1 MRKDFKIGL
10 IVGLVILFAGLFW
23 LSTRTVLSP
32 EQKLAQS
39 HEQARKKHHSTASL
53 PPSPSPSAPTPIEP
67 EKTTTPR
74 PVTDTEQAHR
84 PEPESLPPVTPADE
98 RPPVTRPRYHTVQPD
113 ETLSGIACQYYG
125 SYTRWHKI
133 QSANPDLLANPN
145 KLKVGVRLLIPD

>member
-39 HEQARKKHHSTASL
+39 HQQALKERRSTPPL
-53 PPSPSPSAPTPIEP
+53 PVSPNSTPPAPIEP
-67 EKTTTPR
+67 EDTTTALVVAEPVQASLAEKKASPPTPPADPR
-74 PVTDTEQAHR
+74 PV
-84 PEPESLPPVTPADE
+84 SPPRSHV
-98 RPPVTRPRYHTVQPD
+98 VQSG
-113 ETLSGIACQYYG
+113 ETLSEIAYHYYG
-125 SYTRWHKI
+125 SYTQWRKI

-145 KLKVGVRLLIPD
+145 KLKVGMKLIIPD